1 MGAWSHK
8 YDVAKVQQE
17 PLPTRGGTMT
27 EFGLM
32 PASEHE
38 DDRESDREDSPVA
51 RGARGS
57 RQALPGTRGRSV
69 SPPAASSEGRVFHAG
84 NVPAPEDIRESWVR
98 HKEDWPIL
106 HRAYIN
112 LLSLTYR

>member
-1 MGAWSHK
+1 MRRGALPPQ
-8 YDVAKVQQE
+8 VRRREGTARA
-17 PLPTRGGTMT
+17 LPTRGGT

-32 PASEHE
+32 SDSEIE
-38 DDRESDREDSPVA
+38 EESGQEDSPV
-51 RGARGS
+51 ARGS

-98 HKEDWPIL
+98 HKEDWPML
-106 HRAYIN
+106 HRAYID